1 MYKLAKHSCRKN
13 VVSYFFDFV
22 NKCRHP
28 NTGGRA
34 EKWKPFPFHKS
45 TFHQNYST
53 YKSYPKRRYRQYLC
67 RPFNHPRPFSF
78 DQWKKNPPLQK
89 EHTGII
95 FFFEFSDRL
104 SQTGFPW
111 SNSPKFPEIP
121 RSSRNIPKVPRNSPK
136 FPKSPQKFRK
146 IHLNSLNFLEI
157 FGNPLPSNF
166 FSAFL

>member
-89 EHTGII
+89 EHTGIKL
-95 FFFEFSDRL
+95 FL
-104 SQTGFPW
+104 SFPTDYHKLV
-111 SNSPKFPEIP
+111 SLEVIPQSSLKFPEVPEISQKFPEIP
-121 RSSRNIPKVPRNSPK
+121 RSFPKVPKNFVK
-136 FPKSPQKFRK
+136 F
-146 IHLNSLNFLEI
+146 I
-157 FGNPLPSNF
+157 
-166 FSAFL
+166 